1 MPRASPSAAC
11 ISATA
16 QQSSAGLVPSA
27 RRGETVRGHE
37 FHYASLT
44 EPGGD
49 ASLAELFDAEG
60 ASLGATG
67 GRRGHVT
74 GTFFH
79 VVAAAEPH
87 VLAGIPTPAMVE
99 SA

>member
-1 MPRASPSAAC
+1 M
-11 ISATA
+11 
-16 QQSSAGLVPSA
+16 
-27 RRGETVRGHE
+27 VRGHE

-44 EPGGD
+44 EPGSD

-60 ASLGATG
+60 NRLGATG

-79 VVAAAEPH
+79 VVASAEPH
-87 VLAGIPTPAMVE
+87 ILADIPPRAMVE